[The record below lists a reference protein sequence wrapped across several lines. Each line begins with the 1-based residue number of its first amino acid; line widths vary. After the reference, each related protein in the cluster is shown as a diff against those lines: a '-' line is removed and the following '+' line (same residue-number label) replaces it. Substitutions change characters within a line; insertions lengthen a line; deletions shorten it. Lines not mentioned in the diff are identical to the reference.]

1 MGRNTRQNS
10 FKKGVHIGLK
20 HTRTRTKYYLKAGP
34 HYNSKMRCSGCDNP
48 VMEIRADHGKYSQHA
63 KEGNRYEKPAMYC
76 YHCQVIFPRYAVVVS
91 LVGQYQE

>member
-1 MGRNTRQNS
+1 
-10 FKKGVHIGLK
+10 
-20 HTRTRTKYYLKAGP
+20 
-34 HYNSKMRCSGCDNP
+34 
-48 VMEIRADHGKYSQHA
+48 MEIRADHGKYSQHA